1 MKEYLFDVPCYYVY
15 SVKAKTEKQAREIL
29 IKDGG
34 LELMGDLSLDEQN
47 YKMATL
53 NEIREI
59 EWKEKHGQ
67 KMKQNLQDN
76 Y

>member
-1 MKEYLFDVPCYYVY
+1 MKEYLFDVPCYYFY

-59 EWKEKHGQ
+59 E
-67 KMKQNLQDN
+67 
-76 Y
+76 